1 LYRIRIRL
9 EKHTLKKNALAVED
23 EIGQVRKFQNV
34 KCYGLFLSKIVR
46 IYLDKDIERALD
58 GKEHSNV

>member
-1 LYRIRIRL
+1 L